1 MPTTRSTEGSSHK
14 GSAHNQVINM
24 LKEDHARV
32 RKAFGDF
39 EKLDVFEDSEQCMEL
54 VEHTCDELEV
64 HTALEEELFYPAA
77 REALDEADLVDE
89 AEVEHMTVHMLMDQI
104 KDMEPEEEK
113 YAATFKVLG
122 EYVKH
127 HLKEEEDEMF
137 PRLAKSKLDWDGLL
151 QQMTERRQQL
161 IAELMPEALPE
172 AQGVGKAKPK
182 GKSQDKTKS
191 KGKGKKGGQGG
202 TTEEIEE
209 AEEVEE
215 IGAGRSDNLPYSDPD
230 DDR

>member
-24 LKEDHARV
+24 LKDDHARV

-39 EKLDVFEDSEQCMEL
+39 DKLDVLEDSQQCMEL
-54 VEHTCDELEV
+54 VEHTCGELEV

-77 REALDEADLVDE
+77 RAALDDAELVDE
-89 AEVEHMTVHMLMDQI
+89 AEVEHMTVHMLMEQI

-137 PRLAKSKLDWDGLL
+137 PKLAKSKLDWDGLL

-182 GKSQDKTKS
+182 GKSQDKS
-191 KGKGKKGGQGG
+191 KGKGKSKGG
-202 TTEEIEE
+202 TMEEI
-209 AEEVEE
+209 ADAEVEE
-215 IGAGRSDNLPYSDPD
+215 IGAGRSDNLFYGDPDPD